1 MLFYNPRVCY
11 LCKKEMQINDDIKA
25 AVETMRRGGVV
36 LYPTDTVWGIGCDAT
51 NSDAVKRVFE
61 IKRRV
66 QSKALITL
74 VSDVAMLE
82 RYVDELPDVAF
93 ELIDVAVTPLT
104 IVLDNAKGLAP
115 ELLADDGSAGFRVTA
130 ERFSQQLCR
139 ALRHPIVST
148 SANISGQPSP
158 AVFSE
163 ISPEIV
169 NAVDYVVQYRRDDEQ
184 THKPSSVIKLTSSGV
199 ITIIRK

>member
-1 MLFYNPRVCY
+1 
-11 LCKKEMQINDDIKA
+11 MQIDDEIKA
-25 AVETMRRGGVV
+25 AIEVMRKGGVV

-51 NSDAVKRVFE
+51 NSEAVKRVFE

-82 RYVDELPDVAF
+82 RYVEELPDVAY
-93 ELIDVAVTPLT
+93 ELIDAAVDPMT
-104 IVLDNAKGLAP
+104 IVLDRAVGLAP
-115 ELLADDGSAGFRVTA
+115 ELLAEDGSAGFRVTK

-139 ALRHPIVST
+139 RLRGPLVST
-148 SANISGQPSP
+148 SANISGEPSP
-158 AVFSE
+158 AVYSE
-163 ISPEIV
+163 ISPEILD
-169 NAVDYVVQYRRDDEQ
+169 AVDYVVQYRREDNSRR
-184 THKPSSVIKLTSSGV
+184 KPSSVVKLTTSGV